1 MLVEEND
8 FTLSRVD
15 ERKKLQRRI
24 LIGLAIV
31 LLTAILGL
39 FTYSGYTYWNFINKI
54 AEGKPGSSSPVGN
67 GEDEVRLEN
76 QAFATLIIG
85 LDARPGMINY
95 NTDVLIV
102 AILNPE
108 TKKVSLLSIPRDVKV
123 AVPGYGDHKINAI
136 YSIGE
141 HEKMLQENRGDTV
154 TVSGIDLLLQSVSDF
169 LEIPVKHYAFLDFK
183 GFEAMIDKLGGVT
196 VNVDR
201 YMHYIGES
209 DGTYI
214 NLRPGVQRLSGK
226 QALDFARFRLSSDG
240 NDSNDFARNRRQQE
254 IIRAFVD
261 ELKTINGLSNMFGI
275 LNTAGDH
282 IKLSLSKEE
291 ILPLILKYKGL
302 QSSDIETI
310 KLAAEWEAP
319 YAVFKPAELDR
330 VKTELKERLKLSE
343 K

>member
-1 MLVEEND
+1 LLVEEND
-8 FTLSRVD
+8 LILSRVD
-15 ERKKLQRRI
+15 QRKKLQRRI
-24 LIGLAIV
+24 LIGVAIV
-31 LLTAILGL
+31 LLAAILGL

-54 AEGKPGSSSPVGN
+54 AEGKSGIGEPNGN
-67 GEDEVRLEN
+67 GEQVIRLEN
-76 QAFATLIIG
+76 RAFATLIIG

-108 TKKVSLLSIPRDVKV
+108 TKKTSLLSIPRDIKV
-123 AVPGYGDHKINAI
+123 TVPGYGDHKINAL

-141 HEKMLQENRGDTV
+141 HEKILQENRGEPV
-154 TVSGIDLLLQSVSDF
+154 TASGIDLLLKAVSDF
-169 LEIPVKHYAFLDFK
+169 LDIPVEHYAFLDFK
-183 GFEAMIDKLGGVT
+183 GFEAIIDKLGGIT

-214 NLRPGVQRLSGK
+214 NLRPGEQRLSGK

-261 ELKTINGLSNMFGI
+261 ELKTVNGLSNIFGI

-282 IKLSLSKEE
+282 IKLSFSKEE

-310 KLAAEWEAP
+310 KFEAEWESP
-319 YAVFKPAELDR
+319 YVVVSDAEMDR
-330 VKTELKERLKLSE
+330 VKAELKERFKVSE